1 MFLFLRLC
9 GYANALTFK
18 NITNDDIDSVE
29 NFIKNDALN
38 YLSSITALNESERS
52 GFVKEDEVLVDNQQL
67 IDYFGKLYASQP
79 QNFRFQSGDRILIK
93 ALVERVKDIVD
104 KNGINAGLKKFKN
117 KKNIKTK
124 SKSKKQESTTQ
135 STLDL
140 KIELTERVKKCMFSY
155 GADKEFNIHLEND
168 INIDIVTVCVE
179 NGLVNGTVRCI
190 ICDKQKKRKNL
201 LKKVHYSSG
210 SKWPGWVLSN
220 FAKHLKCHGLE
231 FHELENKSDELIEND
246 DSAKEGSNCNG
257 QDAIRSD
264 LEQINNQKVDLDNS
278 VVCLNI
284 SDHHVSQEI
293 RAINANIVYTQ
304 LSSQITLMM
313 SAVMTNSESQ
323 EQIFFKTNDNDLEA
337 LTVAEIP
344 GDGSCLFSAL
354 VHQLENGKINGKTH
368 QSATTK
374 LRSDVV
380 KYILNEENYPK
391 FAHQLQG
398 RIYDFKNKSD
408 IENITVECKLFV
420 KFVLSQN
427 KCWGGAET
435 ISAVSEM
442 KQVNIALFCEN
453 GPCYMQPKF
462 NKHYNRTICIAYR
475 QATNKDV
482 TTNEKIVRNH
492 YDSVCDMS
500 SDALYKAAQII
511 IN

>member
-1 MFLFLRLC
+1 MFLRLC

-52 GFVKEDEVLVDNQQL
+52 GFVKEDEVLVDNQQ
-67 IDYFGKLYASQP
+67 YFGKLYASQP

-104 KNGINAGLKKFKN
+104 NNGINAGLKKFKN

-124 SKSKKQESTTQ
+124 SKSKKRESNTHYKLI
-135 STLDL
+135 TLDEHL

-155 GADKEFNIHLEND
+155 GADKKFNIHLEND

-179 NGLVNGTVRCI
+179 NGLINGTVRCI
-190 ICDKQKKRKNL
+190 ICDKEKKRKNL
-201 LKKVHYSSG
+201 PKKVHYSSG

-220 FAKHLKCHGLE
+220 FAKHLKRHGLE
-231 FHELENKSDELIEND
+231 FHEFENKSDEFIEND

-257 QDAIRSD
+257 QDAIGSD

-278 VVCLNI
+278 VVCLNT
-284 SDHHVSQEI
+284 SDHRVSPEI
-293 RAINANIVYTQ
+293 RAIDANIVYTQ
-304 LSSQITLMM
+304 LSSKITLMM
-313 SAVMTNSESQ
+313 SVVMTNSESQ
-323 EQIFFKTNDNDLEA
+323 EQIFFKTNGNDLEA

-344 GDGSCLFSAL
+344 GDGSCLFRAL

-374 LRSDVV
+374 LPSDVV

-427 KCWGGAET
+427 KCWGGA
-435 ISAVSEM
+435 
-442 KQVNIALFCEN
+442 
-453 GPCYMQPKF
+453 
-462 NKHYNRTICIAYR
+462 
-475 QATNKDV
+475 
-482 TTNEKIVRNH
+482 
-492 YDSVCDMS
+492 
-500 SDALYKAAQII
+500 
-511 IN
+511 